1 MSEAKV
7 QRGKE
12 RINQAAASDAC
23 SWQGKP
29 GRRGAPE
36 SRNHLLLGPGCRN
49 PGHTCWVFRTTLEQE
64 VHTQMEDEQLSQ
76 GGAVSSSTAAG
87 GLVSVVWSKYGMKVK
102 VGEKN
107 CYPAFRMK

>member
-1 MSEAKV
+1 M

-64 VHTQMEDEQLSQ
+64 VHTHTKDEQP
-76 GGAVSSSTAAG
+76 GKGDTESSPTADA
-87 GLVSVVWSKYGMKVK
+87 GLVSVVWSEYGARSRCKSGR
-102 VGEKN
+102 GEKKLLH
-107 CYPAFRMK
+107 RL